1 MKRWLIVTSSLL
13 NNISFTDRHCPFC
26 GERRSD
32 ILFNLKASQFCSANW
47 SYSQDYPEL
56 LGISEEAEFP
66 VNQCLSCGFIYAR
79 FLPTHD
85 FLATVYDRVILYDK
99 CLQGSENPTS
109 YSRRLAYIATLIG
122 LAPVSKPLRALDYG
136 CGLGVS
142 LRILQAASIE
152 TVGFDNSP
160 LRSQTIKD
168 WGIIVGNEE
177 QIQNHGP
184 FELIV
189 CDNVLEHLADPA
201 GTLDFLASVCSPEAV
216 IYVSVPSYE
225 SRMVKKQ
232 LTALRTQQ
240 ALDMTLNPW
249 EHLNYF
255 TLKHLDRMMNRVGFK
270 PIEATQ
276 LPGTI
281 NIGLRPEPHT
291 MTRLKNSLASAVRL
305 IRYGLKGRV
314 ERTVEHTFYRFIG

>member
-1 MKRWLIVTSSLL
+1 M
-13 NNISFTDRHCPFC
+13 
-26 GERRSD
+26 
-32 ILFNLKASQFCSANW
+32 LFNLKARQFCSANW

-56 LGISEEAEFP
+56 LGISEEEAFP
-66 VNQCLSCGFIYAR
+66 VDQCKSCRFIYAR
-79 FLPTHD
+79 FLPTPE
-85 FLATVYDRVILYDK
+85 FLATVYDRVIHYEK
-99 CLQGSENPTS
+99 CIQGSENSKS
-109 YSRRLAYIATLIG
+109 YARRLAYIATLIG
-122 LAPVSKPLRALDYG
+122 LAPASKTLRALDYG

-152 TVGFDNSP
+152 TVGFDNSL

-168 WGIIVGNEE
+168 WGIIVENEK
-177 QIQNHGP
+177 QIQNNGP
-184 FELIV
+184 FEIIV

-201 GTLDFLASVCSPEAV
+201 GTLNFLASVCRPEAV

-232 LTALRTQQ
+232 LTALRKQQ
-240 ALDMTLNPW
+240 DLDMTLNPW

-255 TLKHLDRMMNRVGFK
+255 TLEHLDRMMNRAGFI

-276 LPGTI
+276 LPSAP
-281 NIGLRPEPHT
+281 NIGLRPELHT
-291 MTRLKNSLASAVRL
+291 MARLKNSLASARRL
-305 IRYGLKGRV
+305 IRYALKGRI